1 MYLLLAFLE
10 VKPDFYE
17 KVEGILRSLTDLS
30 SKETGNIVYAVHRP
44 LEQQNCFV
52 VYELY
57 KDRSACD
64 SHLQSEYVQNALNQ
78 FDTMLSAP
86 PKITFCDTLYT
97 TIDSEQI
104 PKKEIH

>member
-17 KVEGILRSLTDLS
+17 EVEGILRLLTDFT
-30 SKETGNIVYAVHRP
+30 SKETGNIAYTVHSP
-44 LEQQNCFV
+44 TKQQNSFV

-57 KDRSACD
+57 ENRSACD
-64 SHLQSEYVQNALNQ
+64 SHLEKEYVQNALNQ
-78 FDTMLSAP
+78 FSTMLSAP

-97 TIDSEQI
+97 TIDS
-104 PKKEIH
+104 K